1 MLKLAMNSQPGTEI
15 GRVRLVLGGSITI
28 ELNDDLAGIAPI
40 WRGQLQPIGQV
51 GSIVRIPQGPVTL
64 LATVTLVGISELIE
78 TGELTKDALHLGD
91 RWIKA
96 QLIGEINALGRFER
110 GISSYPGL
118 DDRVHLASDTDL
130 RTIFPSADDEHVAI
144 GTLSA
149 SPNIV
154 AAVQIDRLVTR
165 HSAVVGSTG
174 AGKTSAVATLL
185 QRLVRTSWPAAN
197 VIVVDP
203 HGEYASALKD
213 DAKVVK
219 MSMSGNGFTL
229 PCWSLPASDVLLAL
243 AELSQQSLRQHFS
256 DAVLTERRE
265 FAKTAP
271 WVKLA
276 QEDIN
281 ADTPI
286 PYDLRKVWY
295 RLDRLNR
302 QTLSDK
308 QRGVEALIQE
318 GNAEALDPAQFPL
331 PSPTNTPPYKGEQ
344 YDKIFPV
351 PQRLKRALEDKRLD
365 FFVAPL
371 LDKNADPLP
380 SLLSSWLGGDK
391 PVTVLDFSGVPSAV
405 VDAAVGGLLSLIFDI
420 ASHCDESGGI
430 GYPNPVLFVLEEAHR
445 YLREEQSVEMAR
457 VAVNRIAREGRKYGV
472 GLMLISQRPSELPDT
487 ALSQVGSMIA
497 LRLTNGKDQGTVR
510 AALPDAVAGL
520 AEALPSLRNGEAI
533 VSGEAARI
541 PMRLRIDLPNPQP
554 DAQDPSLTPWRR
566 KNKVVEADIAIARW
580 RGDDEHDE
588 H

>member
-1 MLKLAMNSQPGTEI
+1 MGAYEPTEI
-15 GRVRLVLGGSITI
+15 GRIRLVLGSSITI
-28 ELNDDLAGIAPI
+28 ELDVELAGIAPI

-78 TGELTKDALHLGD
+78 TAEVTKDAIHLGD

-118 DDRVHLASDTDL
+118 DDRVHLASDAEL
-130 RTIFPSADDEHVAI
+130 ISIFPQADEEHVAI

-149 SPNIV
+149 APNIV
-154 AAVQIDRLVTR
+154 GAIAIDKLVTR

-185 QRLVRTSWPAAN
+185 QRLVRTSWRAAN
-197 VIVVDP
+197 IIVIDP
-203 HGEYASALKD
+203 HGEYSAALKN

-219 MSMSGNGFTL
+219 ISANSGEFAL
-229 PCWSLPASDVLLAL
+229 PCWALPASDVLLAL
-243 AELSQQSLRQHFS
+243 AAVTQTALRQYFA
-256 DAVLTERRE
+256 DAVIAERRD
-265 FAKTAP
+265 FAKKAS
-271 WVKLA
+271 WVVTPM
-276 QEDIN
+276 EDIN

-286 PYDLRKVWY
+286 PYDLRNVWY
-295 RLDRLNR
+295 RLDRPNR

-308 QRGVEALIQE
+308 AAGKEALTKE
-318 GNAEALDPAQFPL
+318 GDPKKLESAQFPL
-331 PSPTNTPPYKGEQ
+331 PSPTNSPPFKGDSYE
-344 YDKIFPV
+344 KISPV
-351 PQRLKRALEDKRLD
+351 PQRLKRALEDKRLG
-365 FFVAPL
+365 FFTSPC
-371 LDKNADPLP
+371 LDEKADPLP
-380 SLLSSWLGGDK
+380 GLLASWLGDDK
-391 PVTVLDFSGVPSAV
+391 PVTVLDFSGVPTAV
-405 VDAAVGGLLSLIFDI
+405 ADAAIGGLMSILFDI
-420 ASHCDESGGI
+420 ATRCDETGGI
-430 GYPNPVLFVLEEAHR
+430 GYPNPLLFVLEEAHR
-445 YLREEQSVEMAR
+445 YLRDEPSVEMAR

-533 VSGEAARI
+533 ISGEASRI
-541 PMRLRIDLPNPQP
+541 PMRMRIDLPDPPP
-554 DAQDPSLTPWRR
+554 DAQDPSLAPWR
-566 KNKVVEADIAIARW
+566 EAKKSVAAAKAIENW
-580 RGDDEHDE
+580 RG
-588 H
+588 